1 MWLATALVGYATK
14 TGRPPTVRGR
24 STTERECT
32 PTVRGRRCKKGV
44 SMVSE
49 SELEGFRRERYFSRA
64 WALLTRDRGWIKPVL
79 VMSVALLVPIAGILG
94 VMGYVFEWARLTAWG
109 VNSAPRQRGVR
120 VGACI
125 SSGWC
130 AFVVG
135 LVWGIL
141 SSIVMG
147 IVAIVPVIG
156 WIVSALWGLITAFL
170 AIVVMVAGLRATI
183 YQKIRP
189 GLRASTIWKMVSHD
203 PGGLVRIFLIELIGG
218 ALIGM
223 VSTVVVIVALFG
235 VLPQVIYYAEYVMA
249 YESVLSADMQAAL
262 VAQLVFS
269 VLSALGPAAVVLIVV
284 GNIMTVILYMVV
296 ATAVGLW
303 MRQFNVPAWGRDED
317 PLPPF
322 VDADE
327 KDADSQAQ
335 HQEEVPVPGLGPVV
349 DEVDAAPETVGP
361 AVGTVD
367 ATEADPAA
375 DTAAAETDEP
385 IEAVDAG
392 PAVGADTVDPV
403 VGADGEPETTPV
415 DGDTAGPVVNAEP
428 DANADPVDAAGPE
441 DATGPDTTN

>member
-1 MWLATALVGYATK
+1 
-14 TGRPPTVRGR
+14 
-24 STTERECT
+24 
-32 PTVRGRRCKKGV
+32 
-44 SMVSE
+44 MVSE

-125 SSGWC
+125 SSGWR

-141 SSIVMG
+141 SSIVLG

-156 WIVSALWGLITAFL
+156 WIVAALWGLITAFL
-170 AIVVMVAGLRATI
+170 AIVVVVASLRATI

-203 PGGLVRIFLIELIGG
+203 PGGLVRVFLIELIGG

-223 VSTVVVIVALFG
+223 VSTVVVLVALFG

-262 VAQLVFS
+262 VVQLIFS

-322 VDADE
+322 VDADDKDAGE
-327 KDADSQAQ
+327 KDATSQAQ
-335 HQEEVPVPGLGPVV
+335 RQEEVPVPGLGPVV
-349 DEVDAAPETVGP
+349 DTAAAETAGP

-367 ATEADPAA
+367 ATEADPVA
-375 DTAAAETDEP
+375 DTATAETDEP

-392 PAVGADTVDPV
+392 PAAGADTVDPV

-415 DGDTAGPVVNAEP
+415 DGDTAGPVVDAGP
-428 DANADPVDAAGPE
+428 DASADPVDATGPE
-441 DATGPDTTN
+441 DAADPDPTN

>member
-1 MWLATALVGYATK
+1 
-14 TGRPPTVRGR
+14 
-24 STTERECT
+24 
-32 PTVRGRRCKKGV
+32 
-44 SMVSE
+44 MVSE

-125 SSGWC
+125 SSGWR

-141 SSIVMG
+141 SSIVLG

-156 WIVSALWGLITAFL
+156 LIVAALWGLITAFL
-170 AIVVMVAGLRATI
+170 AIVVVVASLRATI

-203 PGGLVRIFLIELIGG
+203 PGGLVRVFLIELIGG

-223 VSTVVVIVALFG
+223 VSTVVVLVALFG

-262 VAQLVFS
+262 VVQLIFS

-322 VDADE
+322 VDAENKDAGE
-327 KDADSQAQ
+327 KDATSQAQ
-335 HQEEVPVPGLGPVV
+335 RQEEVPVPGLGPVV
-349 DEVDAAPETVGP
+349 DTAAAETAGP

-367 ATEADPAA
+367 ATEADPVA
-375 DTAAAETDEP
+375 DTATAFDDGPVADTATAETDEP

-392 PAVGADTVDPV
+392 PAAGADTVDPV

-415 DGDTAGPVVNAEP
+415 DGDTAGPVVDAGP
-428 DANADPVDAAGPE
+428 DASADPVDATGPE
-441 DATGPDTTN
+441 DAADPDPTN